1 MSPVFSIVI
10 ISKVI
15 ISKVILGKVITSKV
29 IISIVAVSCRHRYV
43 VGSLQTLNGRS
54 GMLGFGA
61 LVLKSSKL
69 AKPRDCTIKPFAA
82 AIVVV
87 S

>member
-10 ISKVI
+10 ISKI
-15 ISKVILGKVITSKV
+15 
-29 IISIVAVSCRHRYV
+29 IISIVVESCIHRYV
-43 VGSLQTLNGRS
+43 VGSLQTLNGRN
-54 GMLGFGA
+54 GMLGFVA

-69 AKPRDCTIKPFAA
+69 AKPRDCIIKHFTA